1 MNTKPEPGV
10 YYKIKVKGSRKSTV
24 YTIDYATWK
33 DGEWFTRRYF
43 GAFTDRSSYTGF
55 DYFPLGD
62 GMTVISFEKM
72 EDQKETEED
81 YYD

>member
-10 YYKIKVKGSRKSTV
+10 YYRIKVKGSRKNTV

-43 GAFTDRSSYTGF
+43 DELVDHNSCTGF
-55 DYFPLGD
+55 DYFPLGE
-62 GMTVISFEKM
+62 GMTVASFEKM

-81 YYD
+81 DYD

>member
-10 YYKIKVKGSRKSTV
+10 YYRIKVKGSRENTV
-24 YTIDYATWK
+24 YIIYNATWK

-43 GAFTDRSSYTGF
+43 GDFADHRSCIGF
-55 DYFPLGD
+55 DYFPLGE
-62 GMTVISFEKM
+62 GMTVVSFEKM